1 MASNIV
7 GGPWIGL
14 RISVVSNRYTAPLYA
29 EIERR
34 YGLLRD
40 EAAVLIAVAEDEG
53 SSAQEIVEHTG
64 RPKNTI
70 SRAVRKLETDGR
82 IQRISDRQ
90 DGRAF
95 KLRLTTS
102 GRALFEQ
109 LKDLCADRDKTL
121 VAPLN
126 IAERTEF
133 DRLLRKLFE
142 A

>member
-1 MASNIV
+1 VASKV
-7 GGPWIGL
+7 GGGPWIGL

-29 EIERR
+29 DIERR

-40 EAAVLIAVAEDEG
+40 EAAVLIAVGNDES

-95 KLRLTTS
+95 KLRLTRS
-102 GRALFEQ
+102 GTALFEH
-109 LKDLCADRDKTL
+109 LKVICADRDKAL
-121 VAPLN
+121 MAPLST
-126 IAERTEF
+126 AERTEF
-133 DRLLRKLFE
+133 DRLLTKLIE
-142 A
+142 M

>member
-1 MASNIV
+1 MASKV
-7 GGPWIGL
+7 EGGPWIGL

-29 EIERR
+29 DIERR

-40 EAAVLIAVAEDEG
+40 EAAVLIAVANDEG

-82 IQRISDRQ
+82 IQRIGDRQ

-102 GRALFEQ
+102 GTALFEH
-109 LKDLCADRDKTL
+109 LKDICADRDKAL
-121 VAPLN
+121 VAPLS

-133 DRLLRKLFE
+133 DRLLSKLFE